1 MTFTEFQD
9 YVQSNIRNY
18 LPQAYNNSQILLQN
32 VTKKGDMVLTGL
44 CVELPNTNTRPTI
57 YLNQYY
63 DEYAEHGDI
72 DRAMKTIA
80 SQVVYCEGMSIA
92 QQNFDFNLISDF
104 NKVKNIIMP
113 RLMNADNN
121 QSYLQ
126 DKPHKYIEDMA
137 VTYYIELNQQM
148 TIPVNNDILKSYN
161 ISINT
166 LHDTAINN
174 LVKDVVCF
182 SIAPGAPMLI
192 LSRHDGIDGAA
203 LMLSTKILNK
213 IATDLNDNLYIIP
226 SSVDEVMLIH
236 ESIVHDKNDISNS
249 IPQVNKMLNTAM
261 KLSNN
266 LYIYNKQTDKVDVAV
281 YG

>member
-9 YVQSNIRNY
+9 YVQSNIKNY
-18 LPQAYNNSQILLQN
+18 LPQIYNNSQIMLQN
-32 VTKKGDMVLTGL
+32 VTKKGDVVLTGL
-44 CVELPNTNTRPTI
+44 CVEIPNTNTRPTI

-104 NKVKNIIMP
+104 NKVKDIIMP

-148 TIPVNNDILKSYN
+148 TIPISNDILKSYN

-182 SIAPGAPMLI
+182 SIAPGAPMLV
-192 LSRHDGIDGAA
+192 LSKHDGIDGAA

-226 SSVDEVMLIH
+226 SSVDEIMLIP
-236 ESIVHDKNDISNS
+236 ESIVLDKNDISNS
-249 IPQVNKMLNTAM
+249 IPQVNQMLNTAM

-266 LYIYNKQTDKVDVAV
+266 LYIYDKQTDKVDVAV